1 MRLAAAFA
9 SVLAVSVT
17 VHAQVPSYV
26 TAVVRNARLYTSNDG
41 RSYAVII
48 ADIKGVDN
56 DHTGIYLNRGGSEVF
71 VPVKHF
77 YGVGFLSWSPDDRY
91 LFADT
96 GTSPYRV
103 FTIIDAA
110 AGLDIGGGNRQGDWA
125 WMNSTTIAVTI
136 QHGRRSD
143 NLVDR
148 YGFAKYEIKDGR
160 VTRTDLLLPD
170 DLTDYR
176 FARSV
181 GGGLAIVKKT
191 EYTNTNAGSP
201 WTRYKEH
208 ATTEIRWRMWPRL
221 PEGPQRPVSA
231 ILSDSQVRIRK
242 KPGLDG
248 EIIGYLNRG
257 DSVEIIGR
265 PEFQQHTG
273 GMNDWWYPVR
283 RPDGIEGWAF
293 GGFLDIPGFN

>member
-9 SVLAVSVT
+9 LLLAVSVT
-17 VHAQVPSYV
+17 ADAQVPGYV
-26 TAVVRNARLYTSNDG
+26 TAIVRSARQYPSNDG

-56 DHTGIYLNRGGSEVF
+56 DHTGIYIKREESETF
-71 VPVKHF
+71 VPVKHL

-91 LFADT
+91 LLADT
-96 GTSPYRV
+96 GSSPYRV
-103 FTIIDAA
+103 FTIIDSAL
-110 AGLDIGGGNRQGDWA
+110 GREIGGGNSQGAWA

-136 QHGRRSD
+136 QDGQRSD

-148 YGFAKYEIKDGR
+148 YGFARYDIKDGR

-176 FARSV
+176 FARALD
-181 GGGLAIVKKT
+181 GGLAIVKKI
-191 EYTNTNAGSP
+191 EYTNTGGSP
-201 WTRYKEH
+201 WTRYKER

-221 PEGPQRPVSA
+221 QEGPTRPVSA
-231 ILSDSQVRIRK
+231 ILTESRVRIRK
-242 KPGLDG
+242 APGLDG
-248 EIIGYLNRG
+248 EITGHLNRG
-257 DSVEIIGR
+257 DTVEILAA
-265 PEFQQHTG
+265 PQLQQHIG
-273 GMNDWWYPVR
+273 GMNDWWYLVR
-283 RPDGIEGWAF
+283 RPDGISGWVF